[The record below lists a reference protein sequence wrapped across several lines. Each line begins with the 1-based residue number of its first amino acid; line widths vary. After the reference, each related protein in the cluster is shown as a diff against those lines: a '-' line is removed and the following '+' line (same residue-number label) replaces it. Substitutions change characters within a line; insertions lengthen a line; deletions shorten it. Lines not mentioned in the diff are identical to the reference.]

1 MTLDRIGFPTF
12 MMCSNTSYNKMV
24 DRVEAAGME
33 VDTIIENVGSLLN
46 QEAAAAGERNRIKRQ
61 TPTMNWDDY
70 QR

>member
-12 MMCSNTSYNKMV
+12 MMCSNTTSNTMV
-24 DRVEAAGME
+24 DRVEAAGIE

-46 QEAAAAGERNRIKRQ
+46 QEAVARNRVKRQ
-61 TPTMNWDDY
+61 TATMNWDDY

>member
-12 MMCSNTSYNKMV
+12 MMCSNTTYNKMV
-24 DRVEAAGME
+24 DRVEAAGIE

-46 QEAAAAGERNRIKRQ
+46 QEAVERKRIKRQ
-61 TPTMNWDDY
+61 TATMNWDDY